1 MVDRRRHDLIVVGAG
16 SAGYAAART
25 THDVGCNV
33 ALVDRGPLGGLCILR
48 GCMPSKALLASSDAL
63 ADARD
68 ATALGIAIGGASIDM
83 PFIAARKRVLVKEFA
98 DYRIEGIERFP
109 LYFGPAHF
117 LSPTEL
123 AVGDG
128 TVLEAKKFVIATGSR
143 ISAPDLPG
151 LSETGYLDS
160 DGVLELETIPKS
172 VIVLGGDIPL
182 ANSGSFSREWARGR
196 RSSFAAVIC

>member
-1 MVDRRRHDLIVVGAG
+1 
-16 SAGYAAART
+16 
-25 THDVGCNV
+25 
-33 ALVDRGPLGGLCILR
+33 
-48 GCMPSKALLASSDAL
+48 
-63 ADARD
+63 
-68 ATALGIAIGGASIDM
+68 M

-172 VIVLGGDIPL
+172 VIVLGRRIYRL
-182 ANSGSFSREWARGR
+182 RTRAVSRAHGR
-196 RSSFAAVIC
+196 ADDDPHSQRSSADPE